1 MEVWNASSKAIASY
15 STLPQNWFNQEWL
28 DINRSDSHIRVLI
41 EPWRNG
47 VSTIHL
53 AGKRLNRAYAESC
66 ASPSS
71 AHHFFDIHLNL
82 VAMISS
88 VTSLF
93 TGWRFLSMANTYTI
107 PTPECECTSCC
118 PYSISSYPW
127 MTSASFN
134 SFRIRPTA
142 LVPSWYWNLPHRWR
156 H

>member
-1 MEVWNASSKAIASY
+1 MEVWNVSSKAIASY
-15 STLPQNWFNQEWL
+15 STLPQNRFNQEWL

-47 VSTIHL
+47 VSIPFTWLGRDWTVPMLNHAPVHHLHIIFFTSIWLPWFQVWPVNSL
-53 AGKRLNRAYAESC
+53 AGDFWQRPTL
-66 ASPSS
+66 
-71 AHHFFDIHLNL
+71 IQ
-82 VAMISS
+82 
-88 VTSLF
+88 
-93 TGWRFLSMANTYTI
+93 I

-118 PYSISSYPW
+118 PYLISSYPW